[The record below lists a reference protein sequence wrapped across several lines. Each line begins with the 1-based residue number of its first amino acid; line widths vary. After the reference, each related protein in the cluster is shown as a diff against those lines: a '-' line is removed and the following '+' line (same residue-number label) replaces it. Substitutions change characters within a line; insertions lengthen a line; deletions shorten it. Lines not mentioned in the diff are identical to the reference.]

1 MEAALA
7 CLARLDAAQSSNVGE
22 VPFPFAFSSRLTRSR
37 LRSCLYALHSPR
49 NARAQVSA
57 AVAAQ
62 LGVRLEAVQGLV
74 SDEAM
79 FLRGRMR
86 EMQVGR

>member
-1 MEAALA
+1 
-7 CLARLDAAQSSNVGE
+7 
-22 VPFPFAFSSRLTRSR
+22 
-37 LRSCLYALHSPR
+37 
-49 NARAQVSA
+49 
-57 AVAAQ
+57 
-62 LGVRLEAVQGLV
+62 VRLEAVQGLV